1 MKRLLQAYVRAVDR
15 ITEFLGGLSLYLVI
29 ILVVVGFANVL
40 LRYIGR
46 FIGVRLTSN
55 VVIELQWYLYSL
67 VFFCGFAYVLKHN
80 INVRVDFWFGRQSQ
94 RRKALIDL
102 IGHAIALLPFTLIAL
117 WVTVNPVL
125 ISWGRR
131 PDGSWGMW
139 EVSPDP
145 NGLPRAPI
153 KTMILIAFVT
163 LLLQAIAEI
172 IKLVAV
178 YRNVAGIRPSHL
190 AEVKAPLHTE

>member
-15 ITEFLGGLSLYLVI
+15 LTELLGGLSMYLVI
-29 ILVVVGFANVL
+29 ILVTIGFANVV
-40 LRYIGR
+40 LRYVGR
-46 FIGVRLTSN
+46 FIGVRMTSN
-55 VVIELQWYLYSL
+55 VVIELQWYIYSL
-67 VFFCGFAYVLKHN
+67 VFFFGFAYVLKHN

-102 IGHAIALLPFTLIAL
+102 VGHAIALLPFTAIAL

-172 IKLVAV
+172 IKLIAV
-178 YRNVAGIRPSHL
+178 YRNAEGIRPSHL
-190 AEVKAPLHTE
+190 AEVEAPLRIE